1 MMFYCTAR
9 GAYPI
14 PANILKRFTAATGS
28 SGSTATQQQFTECRL
43 HQNFWL
49 PLN

>member
-14 PANILKRFTAATGS
+14 PANILKTFAAHPGS
-28 SGSTATQQQFTECRL
+28 SGSTATQQQFTDVFAPEFL
-43 HQNFWL
+43 APSF
-49 PLN
+49 